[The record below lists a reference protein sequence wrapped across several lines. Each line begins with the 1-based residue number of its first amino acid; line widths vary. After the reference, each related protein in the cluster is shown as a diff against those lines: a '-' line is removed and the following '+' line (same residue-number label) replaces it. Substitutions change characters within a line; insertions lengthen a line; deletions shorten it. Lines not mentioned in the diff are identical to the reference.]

1 MKNFDDWFIELIDDE
16 IWHEHASRFHKKET
30 FEKVAN
36 QVYVL
41 GISDSQAFSVVPMRE
56 HRNHVYNK
64 ICKLPP
70 DKVKKDWV
78 AEAIKKHESEKV
90 ETAPPL
96 TGEER
101 AKRIK
106 ELLEVVQSAQAFKP
120 VAPISHK
127 EMLENSD
134 WRPKP
139 ETIRE
144 PSEIEKRAALN
155 AHLEKIST
163 ARRKLF
169 LEAYPDASEEEIQAY
184 INKFQL

>member
-1 MKNFDDWFIELIDDE
+1 MKTFDSWYIELIEDD
-16 IWHEHASRFHKKET
+16 IWFENASRHHRKET

-64 ICKLPP
+64 ICKLPS

-78 AEAIKKHESEKV
+78 AEAVKKQEAEK
-90 ETAPPL
+90 EPTAPIL

-106 ELLEVVQSAQAFKP
+106 ELLEVVQSAPAFRPIAP
-120 VAPISHK
+120 VSHK
-127 EMLENSD
+127 EILENGD

-144 PSEIEKRAALN
+144 PSEMEKRAALL
-155 AHLEKIST
+155 AHLERIAT
-163 ARRKLF
+163 ARRKIYLDS
-169 LEAYPDASEEEIQAY
+169 YPDATEEEIQAY
-184 INKFQL
+184 INQFEI